1 MRLAH
6 QLWRSLFLTDH
17 SMLGLMTRNP
27 THTLSRQ
34 SAGRY
39 SRHGP
44 QHLPSSIRALTGIV
58 CLALLPLC
66 AVKDPL
72 WAQQNAEGRWG
83 DFQDNWRHH
92 WNERKLDNRS
102 TRYEVVI
109 EDGERVLRASSD
121 RSASA
126 LFHALEVRVTG
137 TGRISW
143 RWKVEGTLPNN
154 QREREKAGDDYAARL
169 FVIFGEA
176 TLGPETEAICYVWA
190 ANEPVGSVYENPY
203 ISTVATVVVETGN
216 EHAGE
221 WVAEERDFV
230 EDFRSIF
237 GKEPGVLSAVAIMV
251 DTDDT
256 GMSTTTY
263 FDEIRIGTGEST
275 R

>member
-1 MRLAH
+1 MKATPIQLLAALLITSSPAPPGFLPM
-6 QLWRSLFLTDH
+6 QASLA
-17 SMLGLMTRNP
+17 P
-27 THTLSRQ
+27 HTCVEAADVCSRQ
-34 SAGRY
+34 QSET
-39 SRHGP
+39 S
-44 QHLPSSIRALTGIV
+44 
-58 CLALLPLC
+58 
-66 AVKDPL
+66 
-72 WAQQNAEGRWG
+72 WG
-83 DFQDNWRHH
+83 DFAANWRDY
-92 WNERKLDNRS
+92 WTEQMLDARR
-102 TRYEVVI
+102 TRYQVVP
-109 EDGERVLRASSD
+109 ENGETIMKAASE

-126 LFHALEVRVTG
+126 LLHQLELEVASA
-137 TGRISW
+137 GRISW
-143 RWKVEGTLPNN
+143 RWRVERAVPNN
-154 QREREKAGDDYAARL
+154 RREREKAGDDYAARL
-169 FVIFGEA
+169 FVIFGEG

-256 GMSTTTY
+256 GTSTTTW
-263 FDEIRIGTGEST
+263 FDAIRIGTGEPT